1 MSFLN
6 NIRRVNKQI
15 PLSKKVF
22 SSITILLLGIVLGIV
37 SKFLDTTPSNELP
50 FIIESLDFGIF
61 LDALQFG
68 Y

>member
-22 SSITILLLGIVLGIV
+22 YSITILLLGIVLGIV
-37 SKFLDTTPSNELP
+37 SSF
-50 FIIESLDFGIF
+50 
-61 LDALQFG
+61 
-68 Y
+68 